1 MAPAF
6 NWFIST
12 ILLNLHNIIYI
23 KLKLENA
30 ILNDLNSKPPTIPSI
45 AAKTKISKSLRL
57 FKFYPCSQKFN
68 YQGVL

>member
-12 ILLNLHNIIYI
+12 ILLNLHNIIYV

-30 ILNDLNSKPPTIPSI
+30 ILNDLNSKPPKIPSI
-45 AAKTKISKSLRL
+45 AAKTKISKPLRL
-57 FKFYPCSQKFN
+57 LKFYPCSQKFN